1 MKEEGIFL
9 SVRHSA
15 EESRRVKVKAE
26 RSCRFGRG
34 WACGD
39 RHSGV
44 VKEKVRKETNDPEGK
59 L

>member
-15 EESRRVKVKAE
+15 EESSVMKAE

-39 RHSGV
+39 RHPGV